1 MRKRAWRYRLA
12 FLNRRDSV
20 RCRCRSDEMVV
31 HGIVNSIVVG
41 DVSSGVVVV
50 VMVVVDNL
58 LG

>member
-1 MRKRAWRYRLA
+1 
-12 FLNRRDSV
+12 
-20 RCRCRSDEMVV
+20 MVV